1 VSQRESRRL
10 VYMGMSVA
18 QARQLQFYID
28 STEDYYGNQREFRKR
43 EDELIHVLQIGID
56 RATSQRSGA

>member
-1 VSQRESRRL
+1 
-10 VYMGMSVA
+10 MGMSVA